1 MRMNH
6 SGLFS
11 DIIMSNGFKNVVFLY
26 LSVLMNSVGGKKED
40 TCLIKIASLY
50 IPKNRMMGSLLPEFC
65 EKL

>member
-1 MRMNH
+1 
-6 SGLFS
+6 
-11 DIIMSNGFKNVVFLY
+11 MSNGFKNVVFLY